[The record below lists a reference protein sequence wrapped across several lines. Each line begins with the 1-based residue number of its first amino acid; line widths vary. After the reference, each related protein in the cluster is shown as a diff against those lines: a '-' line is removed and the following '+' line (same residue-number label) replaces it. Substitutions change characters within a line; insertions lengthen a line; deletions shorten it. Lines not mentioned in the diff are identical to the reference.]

1 MYRNGKQDQVGESN
15 CAQYIHIN
23 LSGATALRKS
33 FFFLWFVT
41 TIFFFTYER
50 TQTSLFSEHVHIRDV
65 LFIFIHS
72 WADTQKTVNAKR
84 QSVAVSLFSLIY
96 ISSFFSRVSCKTQKA
111 LRALLVWL
119 YFFPF
124 SFKNFPPL
132 STFSS
137 LLFSS
142 FD

>member
-41 TIFFFTYER
+41 TYFFYVWENTNKLIFRACSYSWRIIFFYTLLSRHTENGECETAKCCCLSFFLLYIF
-50 TQTSLFSEHVHIRDV
+50 LLFFSEFLVKHKKPCEH
-65 LFIFIHS
+65 F
-72 WADTQKTVNAKR
+72 WCG
-84 QSVAVSLFSLIY
+84 Y
-96 ISSFFSRVSCKTQKA
+96 I
-111 LRALLVWL
+111 
-119 YFFPF
+119 FFPF